1 LGKKI
6 VSDPPIIVVRNL
18 KKSFGDLEVLTGINL
33 EISAGEV
40 VVIVGPSGSGK
51 TTLLRCLNFLEEY
64 DSGEVFFDGQL
75 VGYQDKDGRRIRDA
89 EATISSIRAQMGMV
103 FQHFY
108 LWPHKTVLQNVI
120 EGPLVVKK
128 FPQVKAKELGTAMLE
143 KVGLIDK
150 ANIYPSKISG
160 GQVQRAAI
168 ARALAMEPLAL
179 LFDEPTSALDPELV
193 GEVLDVMKQLAR
205 EGTTMVVV
213 SHEIGFARE
222 VADRI
227 VMMDEGNIIEQGT
240 PEEFLQ
246 NPKQERTRNF
256 LSKVLH

>member
-1 LGKKI
+1 M
-6 VSDPPIIVVRNL
+6 SDPPIIVVRNL

>member
-1 LGKKI
+1 M
-6 VSDPPIIVVRNL
+6 SDPPIIVVRGL
-18 KKSFGDLEVLTGINL
+18 KKSFGNLEVLTGIDL
-33 EISAGEV
+33 EINPGEV

-64 DSGEVFFDGQL
+64 DSGEVYFDGQL
-75 VGYQDKDGRRIRDA
+75 VGYRDKDGRRIRDA

-128 FPQVKAKELGTAMLE
+128 LPKGKARELGTTMLE
-143 KVGLIDK
+143 KVGLTDK

-227 VMMDEGNIIEQGT
+227 VMMDEGNIVEQGS
-240 PEEFLQ
+240 PEEFLR

>member
-1 LGKKI
+1 